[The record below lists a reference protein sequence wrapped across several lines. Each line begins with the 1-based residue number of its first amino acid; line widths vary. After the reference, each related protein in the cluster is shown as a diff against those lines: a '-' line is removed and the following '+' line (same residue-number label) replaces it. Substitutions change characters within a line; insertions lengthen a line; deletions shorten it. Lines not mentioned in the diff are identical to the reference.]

1 MGKVDWVLIYN
12 YEGSDWEI
20 PARVRYNAEEQPK
33 GYSLI
38 TYTDGDW
45 LVRQHENNQTVTF
58 DFVNDNRPAAIDRPS
73 FAGGRIDQFT
83 SWGPTLDAR
92 MAPQISA
99 PGGWATFSG
108 TSMATPYIAGVAALF
123 FAANGGKAT
132 FGDGGAKL
140 AHEKIVASGK
150 PIRHYDG
157 TDALASVVHQG
168 AGLVDAFK
176 VVGYSTTVSPATLNL
191 NDTDHFQSTHDVK
204 VTNAGDESVTY
215 QFYHE
220 AGTTIFSK
228 GAGDAWISLSPPYA
242 TDESNVATVDFSTT
256 ELTLGP
262 GESGTFSVAFSE
274 PSASEAIKLPVYG
287 GSILI
292 VGSQGEAV
300 RVTYMG
306 VKGSIYASDI
316 WEMERGVPL
325 LLSGYGGLME
335 EGHNYTFEQ
344 GGDVMQPYFNVLW
357 STREI
362 SFDYVARDW
371 NESDWVYPP
380 VPGQNKYLGSF
391 ITEPSGLSE
400 TITSFPFKNYP
411 RNSGGVYAKPQNKF
425 AHGGDIPAGEYK
437 LLCRTLRTFGDP
449 NNLNDWQYKVSPWFR
464 VTREKPPVTETPV
477 PTTAEATPVPTST
490 VSVPE
495 PCAATATPVSIQAS
509 LASGEGPYNLYLY
522 SDFAAIDLAGTKT
535 SLNFTLTSDTHVQ
548 TWLDSS
554 YKFFSVHTNTNSL
567 IYTYTAG
574 RVSGA
579 YSFLEC
585 AVVDGALQC
594 ESNGKKAL
602 YWKRSAPPWH

>member
-1 MGKVDWVLIYN
+1 MLFK
-12 YEGSDWEI
+12 S
-20 PARVRYNAEEQPK
+20 
-33 GYSLI
+33 
-38 TYTDGDW
+38 
-45 LVRQHENNQTVTF
+45 
-58 DFVNDNRPAAIDRPS
+58 NRP
-73 FAGGRIDQFT
+73 Q
-83 SWGPTLDAR
+83 
-92 MAPQISA
+92 
-99 PGGWATFSG
+99 
-108 TSMATPYIAGVAALF
+108 IAGVAALF

-602 YWKRSAPPWH
+602 HIDCWPSREP